1 MAETLKPPH
10 IPHKRPNWDTVIAFA
25 RQRRE
30 AIGAFVALGVLGG
43 IFAANQ
49 VGLLDGVGSNAAE
62 ASKGNSGGD
71 KDAAAPV
78 VPSTHSPA
86 APSNESK
93 PSTNPTSSS
102 GDFSNYGRV
111 TLSCADIEVEKI
123 NDDLYKV
130 TPVVEHVIGD
140 KNSPYVY
147 TMLAGY
153 DNIRDDDV
161 IYAKQGVQSFNF
173 QPSRFS
179 SYPAVVIVDVH
190 DTQYKPAKP
199 DQFPGI
205 VGDSIPD
212 NQMYVCPS
220 LDLATIPTP

>member
-10 IPHKRPNWDTVIAFA
+10 VPHKRPDWDSVKAFA

-30 AIGAFVALGVLGG
+30 AIGAFVALGVLAS

-49 VGLLDGVGSNAAE
+49 AGLLDSVGSTPSDSLKDN
-62 ASKGNSGGD
+62 GGGD
-71 KDAAAPV
+71 KGVAAPV
-78 VPSTHSPA
+78 VPGKSPSA
-86 APSNESK
+86 NESK
-93 PSTNPTSSS
+93 PSNDPTNSG

-111 TLSCADIEVEKI
+111 TLSCVNIEIEKV

-130 TPVVEHVIGD
+130 SPVVEDVIGD

-153 DNIRDDDV
+153 DNVRDDDV

-190 DTQYKPAKP
+190 DSPFKPGKP

-205 VGDSIPD
+205 IGDTIPD
-212 NQMYVCPS
+212 NQMYPCPS
-220 LDLATIPTP
+220 LDLALLPTR

>member
-10 IPHKRPNWDTVIAFA
+10 VPHKRPDWDTVKAFA
-25 RQRRE
+25 QHNRE
-30 AIGAFVALGVLGG
+30 AIGAFVAVSVLGAIIG
-43 IFAANQ
+43 ANQ
-49 VGLLDGVGSNAAE
+49 IGLLDGIGSNANE
-62 ASKGNSGGD
+62 TSGSGGD

-78 VPSTHSPA
+78 VPGTQSPS
-86 APSNESK
+86 APSNETK
-93 PSTNPTSSS
+93 PSTDPTSSS

-130 TPVVEHVIGD
+130 TPVVEHVIGE

-147 TMLAGY
+147 TILAGY

-161 IYAKQGVQSFNF
+161 VYAKQGVQSFNF

-179 SYPAVVIVDVH
+179 SYPAVLVVDVH
-190 DTQYKPAKP
+190 DTIYKPNEP
-199 DQFPGI
+199 NQFPGT

-212 NQMYVCPS
+212 NQMYPCPS